1 MLSRRRFLGLA
12 GGAGVV
18 ATTGSWR
25 SLLGEAAAA
34 ATSSISARK
43 TLVVVQLAG
52 GNDGL
57 NTFVPDDGTYRD
69 ARPTL
74 SIPEADVVEVRGLDG
89 FGLHPALQPIVPLV
103 SAGRVA
109 VVQNVGIEHQGR
121 SHFECSQH
129 WWDGSDGHH
138 LEDTG
143 WIGRWLDATKPTEPA
158 SPLRALAVGGGS
170 ATPAL
175 RAEVSASTVVTD
187 PGLFA
192 VPDAELKRALRA
204 TGDEHVVDA
213 LDAVDTLAPSLQG
226 VRRQMSLDADLA
238 LAAELIIEDIGIE
251 VLLVGAG
258 GFDTHSNQANTHD
271 RLLGQL
277 ASGIATFQSAI
288 DDAGL
293 SDRVLLLTTS
303 EFGRRVAQNG
313 SGGTD
318 HGLGSCLFAVGSAVR
333 GGVHGDLDLRH
344 LHEGDI
350 HPDVD
355 PRSWLAVGLDFLGG
369 PTDEVFADYED
380 LGVLS

>member
-1 MLSRRRFLGLA
+1 MLSRRRFLGLT

-18 ATTGSWR
+18 ASSGAWR
-25 SLLGEAAAA
+25 RLVEEQAAA
-34 ATSSISARK
+34 ATSSTPGR

-57 NTFVPDDGTYRD
+57 NTIVPDDGRYRD

-74 SIPEADVVEVRGLDG
+74 AVAEADVLWPSGLDG
-89 FGLHPALQPIVPLV
+89 YGLHPALAPIVPLV
-103 SAGRVA
+103 EDGTVA

-143 WIGRWLDATKPTEPA
+143 WIGRWLDATKPSGTA
-158 SPLRALAVGGGS
+158 SPLRALAVGGGA

-175 RAEVSASTVVTD
+175 RASASPSTVVTD
-187 PGLFA
+187 PGLFS
-192 VPDAELKRALRA
+192 VPDVELKRALRA
-204 TGDEHVVDA
+204 TRDPHVVDA
-213 LDAVDTLAPSLQG
+213 LTAVDTLSPLLQG
-226 VRRQMSLDADLA
+226 GRRQPSLDADLA
-238 LAAELIIEDIGIE
+238 LAAELIVEDIGIE

-258 GFDTHSNQANTHD
+258 GFDTHSNQAATQD

-277 ASGIATFQSAI
+277 ASGVAGFQAAI
-288 DDAGL
+288 TEAGL
-293 SDRVLLLTTS
+293 ADRVLLLLTS

-313 SGGTD
+313 SAGTD
-318 HGLGSCLFAVGSAVR
+318 HGLGNCLLAVGATVR
-333 GGVHGDLDLRH
+333 GGVYGDLDLAH

-369 PTDEVFADYED
+369 PTNEVFDDYED
-380 LGVLS
+380 LGVLR